1 MPAVKR
7 SPRTPKPE
15 PEIVP
20 AVPLEPVVPAPVPP
34 VDPVVSAAPVPMPVS
49 EKPGMLQT
57 VAIMTLVNGIIN
69 ILWGGLLTLS
79 LMPTLI
85 CWPFGAFP
93 LVLGI
98 LEVIYAAKILP
109 SQLQPVQPSKTIA
122 IMEIIAILYLNPLS
136 MIGGILALVFYGD
149 PAVKAYFARINSQAV
164 G

>member
-7 SPRTPKPE
+7 SPRSAKPE
-15 PEIVP
+15 AEIVP
-20 AVPLEPVVPAPVPP
+20 AVPLEPVVPAPVAP
-34 VDPVVSAAPVPMPVS
+34 VDPVVPVPMPVS

-122 IMEIIAILYLNPLS
+122 IMEIVAILYLNPLS

-149 PAVKAYFARINSQAV
+149 PAVKAYFAKINNQAV